1 MFIAR
6 PSEYSY
12 DMHMF
17 KKLYIRNFVV
27 TACVGA
33 LALLLPVL
41 VMLNVLSLALPL
53 VIAGSVVILC
63 ISAFIGGLFLAQDIL
78 KTSSVLQ
85 THLEAIARGDKPQE
99 LALKRKDELA
109 DLIDSINRVTN
120 RDKAVRQAN
129 EDPLTGLAN
138 RRYLLRR
145 MEQLVPAGPGA
156 IMFMDLDGFKAIN
169 DQHGHEAG
177 DAALVEISNRLKFCV
192 RESDILC
199 RLGGDEFVIYFN
211 GLAEKKVLEDR
222 GQKVLNLVAEPIWWN
237 DKRLKLGVSVGI
249 AINPADSKNAEGLLK
264 YGDEAMY
271 AAKQGGKNMIK
282 FYS

>member
-1 MFIAR
+1 MGVAMYK
-6 PSEYSY
+6 EYSY
-12 DMHMF
+12 DTPMF
-17 KKLYIRNFVV
+17 KKLYLRNFAV
-27 TACVGA
+27 TAFVGL

-41 VMLNVLSLALPL
+41 VMLDIIYVATPL
-53 VIAGSVVILC
+53 VIGGSVVILC
-63 ISAFIGGLFLAQDIL
+63 IGALAGGLFLAHDIL
-78 KTSSVLQ
+78 KTSDILQ

-99 LALKRKDELA
+99 LMLTRKDELA
-109 DLIDSINRVTN
+109 DLVDSINRVTN

-211 GLAEKKVLEDR
+211 GLAEKKVLENR
-222 GQKVLNLVAEPIWWN
+222 GQKVLNLIAEPIWWD

-249 AINPADSKNAEGLLK
+249 AINPTDTKNPEELLK